1 MTTGADNRTAGT
13 LAGQV
18 AVVTG
23 GGRNIGRAIA
33 LALADAGASVVVN
46 GLRNAEAVDG
56 VVREVEARGGKAVA
70 VMADVADETAVA
82 RIIAAGAERFGRID
96 VVVNNAAGRPER
108 PFDTMALTDW
118 RGVLATILDGA
129 FLAAK
134 AALPYLKQSGAGA
147 IINIGGV
154 SGHIGTKH
162 RAHVVTAKA
171 GLVGLTKA
179 LAHELAPYGITANC
193 VVPGLIE
200 TARDPSA
207 QLPHHHSVSRTLTG
221 RLGAPED
228 VAELVS
234 FLAGPKA
241 RYITGQTLHVNGGM
255 YLG

>member
-1 MTTGADNRTAGT
+1 MTGADNGT
-13 LAGQV
+13 VAELAGRV

-33 LALADAGASVVVN
+33 LALADAGAMVVVN
-46 GLRNAEAVDG
+46 GLSNANAVHG
-56 VVREVEARGGKAVA
+56 VVGEIEAGGGKALA
-70 VMADVADETAVA
+70 VMADVADEAAVE
-82 RIIAAGAERFGRID
+82 RMIAEAYAQLGRID

-108 PFDTMALTDW
+108 PFDSMSLPDW

-129 FLAAK
+129 FLVAK
-134 AALPYLKQSGAGA
+134 AALPHLKQSDAGA
-147 IINIGGV
+147 IVNIGGV
-154 SGHIGTKH
+154 SGHVGTKH

-171 GLVGLTKA
+171 GLIGLTKA
-179 LAHELAPYGITANC
+179 LAHDLAPDGITANC

-200 TARDPSA
+200 TARDPNA

-221 RLGAPED
+221 RLGSPGD
-228 VAELVS
+228 VAAMVR